1 MSRAWFYDQ
10 MADDAGFMA
19 LAPGGVHASTKLQ
32 EAPELKPFLMY
43 RAIAHR
49 PRNRGDDADITRE
62 ETFLLFVHDVPGS
75 YVKID
80 ALLEALRTKYV
91 NRKDTDNGI
100 SRCFWVEDSEDFR
113 DEDMGTILRY
123 ARITVRYLP

>member
-1 MSRAWFYDQ
+1 MSRAWFYEQ

-32 EAPELKPFLMY
+32 KAPELKPFLMY

-49 PRNRGDDADITRE
+49 PRNRGDDEDVTRE

-80 ALLEALRTKYV
+80 NILEVLRTKYV

>member
-1 MSRAWFYDQ
+1 MPRAWFYQEMANDVAF
-10 MADDAGFMA
+10 MADV
-19 LAPGGVHASTKLQ
+19 PGGVHGSTSLQ
-32 EAPELKPFLMY
+32 KAPEQKPFIMY

-49 PRNRGDDADITRE
+49 PRNRGDDEDVTRE

-75 YVKID
+75 YMKID
-80 ALLEALRTKYV
+80 DLLAQLRTKYV
-91 NRKDTDNGI
+91 NRKDTANGVA
-100 SRCFWVEDSEDFR
+100 RCFWVEDSEDFR